1 VTHKWINE
9 LRDKEE
15 FAELL
20 KERWK
25 VLDQVLEELLKEGGV
40 FDTWVIENEGS
51 YASDSAKWQDFYKES
66 DPEAGN
72 DYVEYCNALKD
83 WINAHRKWI
92 NENIDDIGRIL
103 VRVTIRSDVQEEK
116 TVKVEVSSFLFAE
129 LEPEEAE
136 GYVFEG
142 WYDEEGND
150 LSENA
155 TADNDMIIF
164 ARYRKE
170 QG

>member
-1 VTHKWINE
+1 MTHKWINE

-51 YASDSAKWQDFYKES
+51 YASDSTKWQDFYKES

-92 NENIDDIGRIL
+92 NENIDDIGRIG
-103 VRVTIRSDVQEEK
+103 Q
-116 TVKVEVSSFLFAE
+116 
-129 LEPEEAE
+129 
-136 GYVFEG
+136 
-142 WYDEEGND
+142 GND
-150 LSENA
+150 PQRCAGRENSQSGSVVFPVRRTGA
-155 TADNDMIIF
+155 GRSGRVCF
-164 ARYRKE
+164 RRLV
-170 QG
+170 